1 MILAETDL
9 WGVAIP
15 GWVGAVG
22 STAAAFVAVAAWIQS
37 LRNDGGVRTLARAA
51 QERSTSSPRRSALA
65 VADTVRWVT
74 SKEGR
79 SRYRLRNDSRAATAE
94 LISFTDVTPGNAGA
108 ARFAGQLPV
117 TVRAQESLPFTI
129 ARNLVS
135 PSVTAIEVR
144 WREGDDE
151 REITLYVD

>member
-15 GWVGAVG
+15 AWVGAVG

-65 VADTVRWVT
+65 AADTVRWVT

-79 SRYRLRNDSRAATAE
+79 SRYRLRNDSRGATAE
-94 LISFTDVTPGNAGA
+94 LISFTDVTPGQCSRQLRGAAARHSAGA
-108 ARFAGQLPV
+108 GIAAVHHRQDAGEPERHGHRGALARG
-117 TVRAQESLPFTI
+117 
-129 ARNLVS
+129 
-135 PSVTAIEVR
+135 
-144 WREGDDE
+144 
-151 REITLYVD
+151 